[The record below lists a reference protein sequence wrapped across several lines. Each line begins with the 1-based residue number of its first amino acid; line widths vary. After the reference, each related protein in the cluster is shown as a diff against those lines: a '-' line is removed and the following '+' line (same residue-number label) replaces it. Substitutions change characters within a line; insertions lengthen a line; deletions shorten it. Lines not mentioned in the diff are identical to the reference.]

1 MAELMLNHNY
11 HACYNGMIP
20 PTEGSFNGMIVRR
33 LSDSVPPTEGFDNG
47 MIRPTEGSDNGMI
60 PPAEDSSWQS

>member
-1 MAELMLNHNY
+1 MAKLRFKLSNLVI
-11 HACYNGMIP
+11 YNGMIP

-33 LSDSVPPTEGFDNG
+33 LSDSVPPTKGFDNG

-60 PPAEDSSWQS
+60 PPAEGSSWQS